1 MNSFHNKIVVNL
13 FLLFFLCGASSVSL
27 ATVDDIHRSY
37 GELLTNYVKD
47 GAVDYQGLK
56 KEEQKLDQYLALLS
70 KTQPEELAHD
80 HQLAFYINAYNAY
93 TIKLILK
100 NFKNGRPLKSIKKIG
115 GLFTKPWSIKF
126 CKIGGKIFSLDNI
139 EHDIIRPKFND
150 PRVHFAIN
158 CAAKSCPPLISKPY
172 FGDTLDKQLD
182 ENSASF
188 MNDPGNNYLK
198 GNTLYVTKIFK
209 WFAEDFN
216 NDPIVFIQKY
226 ANSDLRNQLETKKE
240 KIKIK
245 YLDYDWSLNG
255 RVHRGYKPW

>member
-1 MNSFHNKIVVNL
+1 MAGNKILINL
-13 FLLFFLCGASSVSL
+13 FLLLFLCGTPSVSL
-27 ATVDDIHRSY
+27 GYVNDIHRSY
-37 GELLTNYVKD
+37 GELLAKYVHD
-47 GAVDYQGLK
+47 GVVDYQGFK
-56 KEEQKLDQYLALLS
+56 KEEQKLDQYLARLA

-126 CKIGGKIFSLDNI
+126 CEIGGKIYSLDNI
-139 EHDIIRPKFND
+139 EHDIIRPKFKD

-172 FGDTLDKQLD
+172 LGDTLDKQLD
-182 ENSASF
+182 ENSVSF
-188 MNDPGNNYLK
+188 LNTTENNYLK
-198 GNTLYVTKIFK
+198 GNTLYVSKIFK

-226 ANSDLRNQLETKKE
+226 ANTDLRSQLNTKKE
-240 KIKIK
+240 KIKIE
-245 YLDYDWSLNG
+245 YLNYDWSLNNS
-255 RVHRGYKPW
+255 RSH